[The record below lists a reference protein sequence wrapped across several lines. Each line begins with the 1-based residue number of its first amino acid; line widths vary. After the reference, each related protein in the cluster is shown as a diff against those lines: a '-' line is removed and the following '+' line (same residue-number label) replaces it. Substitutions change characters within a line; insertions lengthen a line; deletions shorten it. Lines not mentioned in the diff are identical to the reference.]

1 MIDFVFFESEF
12 RRIIISINCIT
23 YVVQLSKFFLFLS
36 SREHFDLEFL
46 ENWFSKL
53 QGKKWKGST
62 IFTSLEAT

>member
-1 MIDFVFFESEF
+1 MIDFVFFELEF
-12 RRIIISINCIT
+12 RSIIISINCIT
-23 YVVQLSKFFLFLS
+23 YVVQLSKFFFFLS
-36 SREHFDLEFL
+36 SREYFDLEFL

>member
-23 YVVQLSKFFLFLS
+23 YVVQLSKSFLFLS
-36 SREHFDLEFL
+36 SRDFDLEFL

-62 IFTSLEAT
+62 IFTSPEAT

>member
-1 MIDFVFFESEF
+1 MIDFVFFELEF
-12 RRIIISINCIT
+12 RTTKLSINCIT
-23 YVVQLSKFFLFLS
+23 YVQLSKFFLFLS